1 MKYTLKPY
9 QETASQEVLK
19 RLDKSN
25 DARSIGMQAA
35 FSLFA
40 PTGAGKT
47 VIATDVFER
56 LLLPS
61 DDRVPDEKAVII
73 WFSDNPDLNRQSRHR
88 IEGASSHL
96 ASRTV
101 EIDSSFV
108 HEELEQGKIY
118 FLNTQKLSKGSLLTG
133 GRKKRTDD
141 SFELFGAA
149 PDGAQVTIWDTLRNT
164 LNSPDHHVYFV
175 VDEAHRGSG
184 KQNERETILQRLI
197 AGHTP
202 EGASEP
208 VPPMPVV
215 MGISATPGKF
225 KDMVQGMP
233 GDRVVLED
241 VEVPTDEVQESG
253 LLKDIVELQIPGE
266 EGEAFENVFVTQ
278 AAELLAESTRRWAAY
293 HAEQGGD
300 GKRVVPLMVVQMKDL
315 ATPED
320 MYRVIESLRQGWPEL
335 PYDCFAH
342 VFGEHTPIQAG
353 DTVIP
358 YVEPQSVED
367 REWIRVLFAKTAIST
382 GWDCPRAEV
391 MVSYRPAND
400 RDYITQVIGR
410 MVRSPLAR
418 RIPGDDLLNS
428 VLCLLPRFNRDAAE
442 DVVQR
447 INAPDDIVK
456 PPIIPVVKPELLQ
469 PVDSDDL
476 WSLFTQLP
484 REIAPKRSDKPIS
497 RLLNVGMELESD
509 GLLDGG
515 QVKAER
521 ELVAA
526 VNGLLVRYAD
536 AVEKAKQDI
545 LKVETSRL
553 VFRYSD
559 RELDSEEDLELV
571 ADDRVITDAFE
582 RATPVF
588 TQALANL
595 WVDDYLLAG
604 IERGEESENLVIE
617 AHLTLAALAKVDG
630 VREALWRE
638 ADMTAKKWL
647 DSNRAEIAMLPDSRE
662 ATYTTLREM
671 AEEPS
676 FVYLTKPKNRLVAP
690 GVWNK
695 DKEEIDPFPRYKKH
709 AFQDKDGSAPAKL
722 NNWEVKVV
730 ETEMSRHGFE
740 AWYRNPSRPNP
751 DAVTAVYYDEATGR
765 WRSVQPDFVFF
776 LRDGEGNMRA
786 SIVDPHGAYLGD
798 ALGKLRGLARYAEQY
813 GDRFVRIESAS
824 GANTESLKVLD
835 LKSAAVRA
843 AVAEAVSAEA
853 VYEKHGYDYK

>member
-813 GDRFVRIESAS
+813 GDRFVRIESVS